1 MEYYQILREIR
12 PTHAVI
18 DLTAL
23 DYNVQSIRRH
33 TAGMKIMAIVKANA
47 YGHGILEVTRQAVT
61 SGVDYIGVGFLEE
74 GIFLRQN
81 DVEAPILVM
90 GGILGYQVRKFIQ
103 YDLEI
108 TVSSLE
114 LARHV
119 DREAKHQKARV
130 HLKIDTGMER
140 IGVSHLHAI
149 DFIREVAKLQN
160 TEIVGIYSHFATADE
175 KDSAFTHVQ
184 LERYMHV
191 IDALRSEGIDVPLK
205 HIGNTGAVVS
215 LDKEY
220 GNMARPGLGLYGIHP
235 SRTVND
241 LDLKPVLSLKSKV
254 VFIKRVPADT
264 GISYG
269 LLYRTKVPSNIVTI
283 PIGYG
288 DGYSRLLTNRAE
300 VLIHGKRYPIVGA
313 VCMDQLMV
321 DLGDDKAEIGDEVVL
336 IGRMGQEEIT
346 ATEIA
351 EKMGTIPYEVTC
363 MINARVP
370 RLYVD
375 RNSSIPRVI
384 SEPF

>member
-1 MEYYQILREIR
+1 MEYYQILRDIR

-23 DYNVQSIRRH
+23 DHNIRSIRRRA
-33 TAGMKIMAIVKANA
+33 AGKKIMAIVKANA
-47 YGHGILEVTRQAVT
+47 YGHGILEITRQAVA

-114 LARHV
+114 LARQI
-119 DREAKHQKARV
+119 DRDAGNQKARV

-140 IGVSHLHAI
+140 IGVSYQHAV
-149 DFIREVAKLQN
+149 DFVREVTKLQHI
-160 TEIVGIYSHFATADE
+160 EMVGIYSHFATADE
-175 KDSAFTHVQ
+175 KDSPFTAVQ
-184 LERYMHV
+184 LERYAHV
-191 IDALRSEGIDVPLK
+191 IDTLRSEGIDAPLK
-205 HIGNTGAVVS
+205 HICNTGAVAGM
-215 LDKEY
+215 DANY
-220 GNMARPGLGLYGIHP
+220 GNMVRPGLGLYGMYP
-235 SRTVND
+235 SRSSPND
-241 LDLKPVLSLKSKV
+241 LDLKPVLSLLSKV

-288 DGYSRLLTNRAE
+288 DGYSRLLTNNAD
-300 VLIHGKRYPIVGA
+300 VLIHGKRYPVVGA
-313 VCMDQLMV
+313 ICMDQLMV
-321 DLGDDKAEIGDEVVL
+321 NLGDDKAEIGDEVVL
-336 IGRMGQEEIT
+336 VGRMGQEEIM
-346 ATEIA
+346 AAEIA
-351 EKMGTIPYEVTC
+351 ERMGTIPYEVTC

-370 RLYVD
+370 RLYID
-375 RNSSIPRVI
+375 SNSSTPRALT
-384 SEPF
+384 

>member
-1 MEYYQILREIR
+1 MEYYQILRDIR

-23 DYNVQSIRRH
+23 DHNIRSIRRRA
-33 TAGMKIMAIVKANA
+33 AGKKIMAIVKANA
-47 YGHGILEVTRQAVT
+47 YGHGILEVTRQAVA

-114 LARHV
+114 LARHI
-119 DREAKHQKARV
+119 DRDAGNQKARV

-140 IGVSHLHAI
+140 IGVSYQHAV
-149 DFIREVAKLQN
+149 DFVREATKLQHI
-160 TEIVGIYSHFATADE
+160 EIVGIYSHFATADE
-175 KDSAFTHVQ
+175 KDSPFMAVQ
-184 LERYMHV
+184 LERYAHV
-191 IDALRSEGIDVPLK
+191 IDTLRSEGIDAPLK
-205 HIGNTGAVVS
+205 HIGNTGAVAGM
-215 LDKEY
+215 DADY
-220 GNMARPGLGLYGIHP
+220 GNMVRPGLGLYGMYP
-235 SRTVND
+235 SRSSPND
-241 LDLKPVLSLKSKV
+241 LDLKPVLSLLSKV

-288 DGYSRLLTNRAE
+288 DGYSRLLTNNAD
-300 VLIHGKRYPIVGA
+300 VLIHGKRYPVVGA

-321 DLGDDKAEIGDEVVL
+321 NLGDDRAEIGDEVVL
-336 IGRMGQEEIT
+336 VGRMGQEEIT
-346 ATEIA
+346 AAEIA
-351 EKMGTIPYEVTC
+351 ERMGTIPYEVTC

-370 RLYVD
+370 RLYID
-375 RNSSIPRVI
+375 SNSSTPRVLT
-384 SEPF
+384 

>member
-1 MEYYQILREIR
+1 VEYYQILRDIR

-23 DYNVQSIRRH
+23 DHNIRSIRRRA
-33 TAGMKIMAIVKANA
+33 AGKKIMAIVKANA
-47 YGHGILEVTRQAVT
+47 YGHGILEVTRQAVA

-114 LARHV
+114 LARHI
-119 DREAKHQKARV
+119 DRDAGKQKARV

-140 IGVSHLHAI
+140 IGVSYQHAV
-149 DFIREVAKLQN
+149 DFVREATRLQHI
-160 TEIVGIYSHFATADE
+160 EIVGIYSHFATADE
-175 KDSAFTHVQ
+175 KDSPFTAVQ
-184 LERYMHV
+184 LERYAHV
-191 IDALRSEGIDVPLK
+191 IDTLRSEGIDAPLK
-205 HIGNTGAVVS
+205 HIGNTGAVAGM
-215 LDKEY
+215 DADY
-220 GNMARPGLGLYGIHP
+220 GNMVRPGLGLYGMYP
-235 SRTVND
+235 SRSSPND
-241 LDLKPVLSLKSKV
+241 LDLKPVLSLLSKV

-288 DGYSRLLTNRAE
+288 DGYSRLLTNNAD
-300 VLIHGKRYPIVGA
+300 VLIHGKRYPVVGA

-321 DLGDDKAEIGDEVVL
+321 NLGDDRAEIGDEVVL

-346 ATEIA
+346 AAEIA
-351 EKMGTIPYEVTC
+351 ERMGTIPYEVTC

-370 RLYVD
+370 RLYID
-375 RNSSIPRVI
+375 SNSSTPRVLT
-384 SEPF
+384 

>member
-1 MEYYQILREIR
+1 MEYYQILRDIR

-23 DYNVQSIRRH
+23 DHNIRSIRRRV
-33 TAGMKIMAIVKANA
+33 AGKKIMAIVKANA
-47 YGHGILEVTRQAVT
+47 YGHGILEVTRQAVA

-114 LARHV
+114 LARHI
-119 DREAKHQKARV
+119 DRNAGNQKARV

-140 IGVSHLHAI
+140 IGVSYQHAVE
-149 DFIREVAKLQN
+149 FVRGVTKLQHI
-160 TEIVGIYSHFATADE
+160 EIVGIYSHFATADE
-175 KDSAFTHVQ
+175 KDSPFTAVQ
-184 LERYMHV
+184 LERYVQV
-191 IDALRSEGIDVPLK
+191 IDTLRSEGIDAPLK
-205 HIGNTGAVVS
+205 HIGNTGAVAGM
-215 LDKEY
+215 DADY
-220 GNMARPGLGLYGIHP
+220 GNMVRPGLGLYGMYP
-235 SRTVND
+235 SRSIPND
-241 LDLKPVLSLKSKV
+241 LDLKPVLSLLSKV

-269 LLYRTKVPSNIVTI
+269 LLYRTKAPSNIVTI

-288 DGYSRLLTNRAE
+288 DGYSRLLTNNAD
-300 VLIHGKRYPIVGA
+300 VLIHGRRYPVVGA

-321 DLGDDKAEIGDEVVL
+321 NLGDDRAEIGDEVVL

-346 ATEIA
+346 ALEIA
-351 EKMGTIPYEVTC
+351 ERMGTIPYEVTC

-370 RLYVD
+370 RLYID
-375 RNSSIPRVI
+375 SNSSTPRVLT
-384 SEPF
+384 

>member
-1 MEYYQILREIR
+1 MMEYYQILREIR

-23 DYNVQSIRRH
+23 DHNVRSIRQRV
-33 TAGMKIMAIVKANA
+33 GDKKIMAIVKANA
-47 YGHGILEVTRQAVT
+47 YGHGILEVTRQAVA

-103 YDLEI
+103 NDLEI
-108 TVSSLE
+108 TVSSPE

-119 DREAKHQKARV
+119 DSQAGSQKARV

-140 IGVSHLHAI
+140 IGVSHVHA
-149 DFIREVAKLQN
+149 FQFVEEVARMKN
-160 TEIVGIYSHFATADE
+160 IDVVGLYSHFATADDRDQSFV
-175 KDSAFTHVQ
+175 KTQ
-184 LERYMHV
+184 QERFVGLLDELKQH
-191 IDALRSEGIDVPLK
+191 GIEIPLK
-205 HIGNTGAVVS
+205 HLANTGAVAGLNEDS
-215 LDKEY
+215 N
-220 GNMARPGLGLYGIHP
+220 NMVRPGLGLYGIYP
-235 SRTVND
+235 SAHVPTE
-241 LDLKPVLSLKSKV
+241 LDLKPVLSLRSKV
-254 VFIKRVPADT
+254 VFIKRVPGDT

-269 LLYRTKVPSNIVTI
+269 LLYRTKEACNIVTV

-288 DGYSRLLTNRAE
+288 DGYSRLLTNRAM
-300 VLIHGKRYPIVGA
+300 VLIHGKRYPVVGA

-321 DLGDDKAEIGDEVVL
+321 NLGDDKAEIGDEVVL
-336 IGRMGQEEIT
+336 IGRMGDEEIT
-346 ATEIA
+346 AA
-351 EKMGTIPYEVTC
+351 AVADWMGTIPYEVTC

-375 RNSSIPRVI
+375 RHSKTPRVL
-384 SEPF
+384 S